1 MSTFDLKKFLV
12 ENKLTFNSRLSEEE
26 GSGYSSV
33 EYKEG
38 PGASEEELLK
48 VIGRFK
54 KDPFVWKNMV
64 KNDFES
70 MAAGENGEMKADY
83 YPEWKKED
91 FIAVLD
97 ALKAI

>member
-1 MSTFDLKKFLV
+1 MNTFDLKKFLV
-12 ENKLTFNSRLSEEE
+12 ENKLTSNSRLNEEE

-33 EYKEG
+33 EYQEG
-38 PGASEEELLK
+38 PGASEEELQK
-48 VIGRFK
+48 IIGRFK
-54 KDPFVWKNMV
+54 KDPFVWKNMA

-91 FIAVLD
+91 FQKVLA
-97 ALKAI
+97 ALENI